1 MTNTLVTVRVFSIEK
16 RANILIVL
24 DQKRTTR

>member
-1 MTNTLVTVRVFSIEK
+1 MINTLVTVRVFSIEK